1 MSRKFISIASAL
13 VFALFISILFFVF
26 DQLAHSDIST
36 EQATK
41 IYKVPFD
48 EWVNVWLH
56 VNVAVSTEDYSVMT
70 GRIIINKRTRFEV
83 YGRASNTTLGR
94 KWYKEMVP
102 MIEKA
107 IELRC
112 KVWTKLGYPISL
124 NDFEINIEAP
134 Y

>member
-1 MSRKFISIASAL
+1 MSRKFILIPSVL
-13 VFALFISILFFVF
+13 VFALFILFLFSGF

-41 IYKVPFD
+41 IYKVPFN
-48 EWVNVWLH
+48 EWVHVMLH
-56 VNVAVSTEDYSVMT
+56 VNVAVSAEDYSVRTSMKM
-70 GRIIINKRTRFEV
+70 INKRTRFIV
-83 YGRASNTTLGR
+83 TGSASNTTVGR

-102 MIEKA
+102 LIEKA
-107 IELRC
+107 IEQLC
-112 KVWTKLGYPISL
+112 EIWTAEGYPISL